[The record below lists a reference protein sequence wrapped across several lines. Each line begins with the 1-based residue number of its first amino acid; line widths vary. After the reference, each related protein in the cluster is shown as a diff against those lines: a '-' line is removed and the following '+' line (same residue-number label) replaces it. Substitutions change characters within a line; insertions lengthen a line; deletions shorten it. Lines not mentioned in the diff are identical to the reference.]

1 MFMMLP
7 RITGAGKI
15 IQIAAVVPIAEYRQL
30 HQAAQEQQINDE
42 FDAARAEYLKRREAG
57 TIHYV
62 SHEEASRRLDV
73 SSR

>member
-1 MFMMLP
+1 MVP
-7 RITGAGKI
+7 RITGARKI
-15 IQIAAVVPIAEYRQL
+15 IQIAVAVPIAEYRQL

-42 FDAARAEYLKRREAG
+42 FDAARVEYLKRREAG

-62 SHEEASRRLDV
+62 SHEEASRRLSM